1 MRASIRFRLW
11 RFQAALSM
19 GGIDLLTE
27 AVLDDVL
34 TARARLLSREGDPVD
49 SMTMEISGGGKT
61 MPLLLQSS

>member
-1 MRASIRFRLW
+1 
-11 RFQAALSM
+11 M

-34 TARARLLSREGDPVD
+34 SARARLLSWEGDPVD
-49 SMTMEISGGGKT
+49 PMTMEISGGGKT